1 MGFWPP
7 WLPLKGCTNDH
18 DTQALPSNSHSIDT
32 VKVSLIANKTSIR
45 GCNFLKSL
53 MTLRQ
58 RQRQQ
63 QQQRRKQTEQDDATA
78 RNESNIDAHRDD
90 YVDDAGTDDDA
101 DAIVSVLTNFDD
113 NDGFD
118 DDEEEEEE
126 EDDDTMTKE
135 TTTTMFDDSNDDVN
149 KDTIIYYNADA
160 DKDDNYDVDDDAY
173 NMTTTNPNFVIL
185 RQDKTNT
192 FVPLRQDKTTTT
204 NLNFDN
210 TNKNTNM
217 MNPTVMPLPHN
228 ETTNPT
234 FMPLRQDNMNKNK
247 NTMTL
252 AVVSLWRNETTN
264 PTFLSLRQNN
274 TTTTNSNIVPLRQD
288 KTKTFVPLRQDKTTT
303 TNLNFVPLRQDNTNI
318 NTTTPTFVRPILDLF
333 RDDPT

>member
-1 MGFWPP
+1 
-7 WLPLKGCTNDH
+7 
-18 DTQALPSNSHSIDT
+18 
-32 VKVSLIANKTSIR
+32 
-45 GCNFLKSL
+45 
-53 MTLRQ
+53 
-58 RQRQQ
+58 
-63 QQQRRKQTEQDDATA
+63 
-78 RNESNIDAHRDD
+78 
-90 YVDDAGTDDDA
+90 
-101 DAIVSVLTNFDD
+101 
-113 NDGFD
+113 
-118 DDEEEEEE
+118 
-126 EDDDTMTKE
+126 
-135 TTTTMFDDSNDDVN
+135 MFDDSDDDVN

-160 DKDDNYDVDDDAY
+160 DKDDNYDVDDDVY